1 MLTENTTLPD
11 QLLIAPKIIIQ
22 FQDHHEKVTAEV
34 TNLGK
39 NQIILGYTWLLP
51 HNPEIDWTIGTV
63 KMIAALGLTRP
74 LKGTPYSLDKLNLRN
89 KIL

>member
-63 KMIAALGLTRP
+63 KMTCCPWTYQTFKGNP
-74 LKGTPYSLDKLNLRN
+74 LFT
-89 KIL
+89 